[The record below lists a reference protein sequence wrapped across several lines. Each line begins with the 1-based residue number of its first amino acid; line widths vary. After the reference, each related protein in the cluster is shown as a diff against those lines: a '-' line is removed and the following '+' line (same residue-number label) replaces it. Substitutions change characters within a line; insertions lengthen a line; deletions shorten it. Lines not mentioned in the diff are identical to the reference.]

1 MAFND
6 TFERLER
13 LAHLIQRKA
22 TGSPEELARRLGV
35 SVRTTANLIEQL
47 RMWGAEIAFCR
58 ERGSYYFVKPV
69 NLRFSVIEPLEREGD
84 VKGGRNF
91 FAGSLVNAEFL
102 QWLTSP
108 LYY

>member
-13 LAHLIQRKA
+13 LAYLIQRKA

-69 NLRFSVIEPLEREGD
+69 NLRFSVIEPLEEDGEI
-84 VKGGRNF
+84 KGGRNF
-91 FAGSLVNAEFL
+91 SASFFVDAEFL
-102 QWLTSP
+102 RWGAASL
-108 LYY
+108 